1 MSWYRG
7 FEHCVRE
14 AEPLA
19 PHCWLGLGGPATFF
33 AEPTTRDELVTMV
46 QRARDAQL
54 RVQLLGSG
62 SNLLVH
68 DSGFDGLVIRLLAPS
83 FGQITVQDEVLTAGG
98 GAQLGH
104 LIIAAAR
111 EGLSGLEGL
120 VGIPG
125 TVGGALHGNAGDQT
139 SHVGNC
145 VQQATVLTRTGELLV
160 RQRDEMQ
167 FSYRESSL
175 DELAILEA
183 AFRLEP
189 DDRDELVRR
198 VQKKWI
204 VTRASHP
211 SRERRTA
218 CLFKDP
224 MGATAHE
231 LIDQAGMRGHTD
243 NGVALYERDSNFLLV
258 SDGATS
264 ADVLRLMDLVRQRV
278 AEQLGVELEPAIEI
292 WQ

>member
-19 PHCWLGLGGPATFF
+19 PHCWLGLGGAAAYF
-33 AEPTTRDELVTMV
+33 AEPTIREELVTIV
-46 QRARDAQL
+46 ERARDANL
-54 RVQLLGSG
+54 PVQLLGSG
-62 SNLLVH
+62 SNVLVS
-68 DSGFDGLVIRLLAPS
+68 DSGFDGLVVRLLAPS
-83 FGQITVQDEVLTAGG
+83 FGQISVEGDTLRAGG
-98 GAQLGH
+98 GAQLAH
-104 LIIAAAR
+104 VIISAAR

-125 TVGGALHGNAGDQT
+125 TVGGALHGNSGDQT
-139 SHVGNC
+139 AHVGNC
-145 VQQATVLTRTGELLV
+145 VHRAIVLTRKGELFE
-160 RQRDEMQ
+160 RAREEMQ

-175 DELAILEA
+175 DELAILETD
-183 AFRLEP
+183 FRLEP
-189 DDRDELVRR
+189 DDREELVRR

-204 VTRASHP
+204 MTRASQP

-231 LIDQAGMRGHTD
+231 LIDQVGLRGAAD
-243 NGVALYERDSNFLLV
+243 NGVSLYERDSNFLLANN
-258 SDGATS
+258 SATS
-264 ADVLRLMDLVRQRV
+264 SDVLRMMDLVRQRV
-278 AEQLGVELEPAIEI
+278 ADQLGVELAPAIQV
-292 WQ
+292 W

>member
-19 PHCWLGLGGPATFF
+19 PHCWLGLGGAAAYF
-33 AEPTTRDELVTMV
+33 AEPTLRDELVTII
-46 QRARDAQL
+46 QRARDANL
-54 RVQLLGSG
+54 SMQLLGSG
-62 SNLLVH
+62 SNILVQ
-68 DSGFDGLVIRLLAPS
+68 DSGFDGLVIRLLAPT
-83 FGQITVQDEVLTAGG
+83 FGQISVREETLTAGG
-98 GAQLGH
+98 GAQLAH
-104 LIIAAAR
+104 VIISAAR

-125 TVGGALHGNAGDQT
+125 TVGGALHGNAGDRT

-145 VQQATVLTRTGELLV
+145 VQQATVLTRTGELIV
-160 RQRDEMQ
+160 RHRDEMQ

-175 DELAILEA
+175 DELAIIEA
-183 AFRLEP
+183 DFRLEP
-189 DDRDELVRR
+189 DDHDELVRR

-204 VTRASHP
+204 VTRASQP

-231 LIDQAGMRGHTD
+231 LIDQAGLRGFSE
-243 NGVALYERDSNFLLV
+243 NGVTLYERDSNFLLA
-258 SDGATS
+258 SDEATS
-264 ADVLRLMDLVRQRV
+264 TDVLRMLELVRQRV
-278 AEQLGVELEPAIEI
+278 ADELGVDLETAIQV
-292 WQ
+292 W